1 MAKRDIEMTDQEKI
15 KKLAMDLASSKRAA
29 TTFAIPR
36 NAVRR
41 ISTPRKQSRQ
51 GTHQNPK

>member
-1 MAKRDIEMTDQEKI
+1 MDKRNIEMTDQEKS
-15 KKLAMDLASSKRAA
+15 KDLRRIFALLKIVA

-51 GTHQNPK
+51 DTHQNLK